1 MSHLA
6 AYWSCYFVTTWK
18 YLNYLK
24 PSHKTI
30 LPLYRWTVLTLSTS
44 SANSNK
50 SITLV
55 SYSTTKSKLLSLQLV
70 APLFGFFFSK
80 SLKWGYFFELD
91 WTAYALCIAL
101 DYFPSPHPPHLRL
114 EKILIPLTVTVT
126 VRGIRREPFFQ
137 KRMLDSS
144 FRILRLSLMPS
155 LLRPPP
161 PKSPKQEDLKRLQ
174 FRCRKGQV
182 PWNCL

>member
-1 MSHLA
+1 M
-6 AYWSCYFVTTWK
+6 
-18 YLNYLK
+18 
-24 PSHKTI
+24 
-30 LPLYRWTVLTLSTS
+30 LTLSTS

-70 APLFGFFFSK
+70 APLFGFFSK
-80 SLKWGYFFELD
+80 SLKWGYFFWVRLNS
-91 WTAYALCIAL
+91 LGLVHCFGL
-101 DYFPSPHPPHLRL
+101 FPILPPLPPQPRL
-114 EKILIPLTVTVT
+114 EKILTPLTVTVT